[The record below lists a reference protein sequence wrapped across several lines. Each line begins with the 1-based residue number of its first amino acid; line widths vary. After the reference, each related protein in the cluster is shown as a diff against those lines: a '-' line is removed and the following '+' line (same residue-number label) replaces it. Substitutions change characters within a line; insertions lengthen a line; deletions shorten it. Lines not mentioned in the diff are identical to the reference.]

1 MSKAISIRKKAL
13 DFAKK
18 RQWDKALKE
27 YIRLAEIE
35 SHNPNVFNELGDLHL
50 KMSHKADAFAAFHSA
65 IDAYSKVSL
74 FNNAV
79 AVCKKIIRLNPRD
92 YRVYGKL
99 ARLRN
104 RQGFKSDAVKYAMNF
119 LDVACED
126 TNINPD
132 DLKSQFTEL
141 SVEIDHSPEVLE
153 KVADYLAKWE
163 YKDEAAAVLDRL
175 AKAYASAGMKD
186 KSQEAKDRLAAL
198 RPDLEG
204 AAPTAP
210 TGGDPAEAPP
220 VGSPAPPL
228 PQTERPV
235 VTDGAGEQPAG
246 FENHRVELD
255 PATARSGGESIAVDT
270 AAPLPPQPQK
280 PDAPDVGVR
289 NRATT
294 QTATEEL
301 ETPAAEPPPPPSPPP
316 PGPDVTEEI
325 DARPVEP
332 LPDPPPPADAPSAA
346 APSGAPE
353 APADNPWDADPPPDL
368 ADDEVWVPQEEL
380 PDELR
385 KGSATDPGEVVN
397 VADIISQFDAKVRAD
412 VDVEDYRSHY
422 DLGMAYLEMELLP
435 EAIREFQFASNS
447 SLYQVR
453 CLEMIGLCFLK
464 QNQPRLAIKQLE
476 KGLDQVDEGDHESL
490 GLQYNLGLAYEMTGD
505 EQKARMCFE
514 DVYVVDVAFRDVSEK
529 VKRYN
534 S

>member
-1 MSKAISIRKKAL
+1 MSKANHIRKKAL

-18 RQWDKALKE
+18 RQWDKALNE

-50 KMSHKADAFAAFHSA
+50 KLSHKTEAFAAFHSA

-92 YRVYGKL
+92 YCVYGKL

-104 RQGFKSDAVKYAMNF
+104 RQGFKSDASKFAMSF
-119 LDVACED
+119 LDLACED
-126 TNINPD
+126 ANINPD
-132 DLKSQFTEL
+132 DLKGQFTEL

-153 KVADYLAKWE
+153 KVADYLTKWE

-175 AKAYASAGMKD
+175 ANAYATAGMKD
-186 KSQEAKDRLAAL
+186 KSQEAKDRMAAL
-198 RPDLEG
+198 GPDLESAAT
-204 AAPTAP
+204 AAPTGA
-210 TGGDPAEAPP
+210 DPAEGPP
-220 VGSPAPPL
+220 VGNPTPVETGSPVA
-228 PQTERPV
+228 TA
-235 VTDGAGEQPAG
+235 DAGEQLAG

-255 PATARSGGESIAVDT
+255 SADVRSSGEPVVLDT
-270 AAPLPPQPQK
+270 APPPQPQQ

-289 NRATT
+289 NSATT

-301 ETPAAEPPPPPSPPP
+301 ETPAAEPPPSPGPPP

-332 LPDPPPPADAPSAA
+332 LPDPPPPPDVPSAE
-346 APSGAPE
+346 APTGAPE
-353 APADNPWDADPPPDL
+353 APADNEREAVPPPDL
-368 ADDEVWVPQEEL
+368 GDDEVWVPQEEL

-385 KGSATDPGEVVN
+385 KGSDTDPGEVVN
-397 VADIISQFDAKVRAD
+397 VSDIISQFDAKVRAD

-422 DLGMAYLEMELLP
+422 DLGMAYLEMDLLP

-476 KGLDQVDEGDHESL
+476 KGLDLVDEGDHESL
-490 GLQYNLGLAYEMTGD
+490 GLQYNLGLGYEMTGD
-505 EQKARMCFE
+505 DEKARMCFE
-514 DVYVVDVAFRDVSEK
+514 DVYVVDVAFRDVNEK
-529 VKRYN
+529 VKKYT